1 MSTIVIS
8 RESQYL
14 VGFVLRR
21 DLLLAVGENCS
32 HIERISVF
40 GQVCSEEGFTSS
52 CR

>member
-14 VGFVLRR
+14 VRFVLRR
-21 DLLLAVGENCS
+21 DLLLAVGKYCS
-32 HIERISVF
+32 PIKRISVF
-40 GQVCSEEGFTSS
+40 GRVCSEEGFTSS

>member
-1 MSTIVIS
+1 MRTLVIS

-21 DLLLAVGENCS
+21 DLLLAVGENFS
-32 HIERISVF
+32 YIKRISVF
-40 GQVCSEEGFTSS
+40 GLVCSEERFTSS